1 MLNKEILRPIHNK
14 SKYLKTAFKLGEH
27 LPQNPI
33 KMKILKPITLD
44 SSPQPEARKPSR
56 INHRKLINSMD
67 HLPVSLN
74 LNSQQ
79 LISKGRSLDRLAPL
93 RKQTSLSSNSK
104 LNQKNQSQAVC
115 KIPSVIQSISSKTL
129 TGWVNGKPKKANQD
143 SYLVTHNFN
152 SSKSQT
158 LLGVMDGHGVF
169 GDQVSS
175 FIRAYLP
182 IFISKNT
189 QDICKI

>member
-14 SKYLKTAFKLGEH
+14 SKYLKTVYKFAEH
-27 LPQNPI
+27 LPQNPS
-33 KMKILKPITLD
+33 KKSILKPINLD
-44 SSPQPEARKPSR
+44 SSPQPEVRKHSR
-56 INHRKLINSMD
+56 KNHRKLINSMD
-67 HLPVSLN
+67 SLPVTLN
-74 LNSQQ
+74 LNPQP

-93 RKQTSLSSNSK
+93 RKQTSLSSNPK
-104 LNQKNQSQAVC
+104 FNLKNQPQGVS

-143 SYLVTHNFN
+143 SYVITHNFN

-182 IFISKNT
+182 IFLTKNT
-189 QDICKI
+189 QDLRKI